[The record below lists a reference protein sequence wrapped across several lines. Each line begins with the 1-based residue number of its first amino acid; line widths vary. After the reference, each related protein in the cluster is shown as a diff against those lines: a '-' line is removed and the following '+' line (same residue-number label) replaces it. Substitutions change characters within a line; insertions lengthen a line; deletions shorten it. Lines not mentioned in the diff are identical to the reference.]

1 MEKWSSGESS
11 IHHDVGRKTH
21 AQMVNGPAQQ
31 TLPGGIFAIPG
42 SVRLDIKRQRQPGPH
57 HTGQDHM
64 VLIPAI
70 SSSVFRWGR
79 QSEQPEFV
87 HHPTVVPSTA
97 RPMPPLVSKALL
109 RLARRSTCAKAVLVN
124 LGSKRSV
131 K

>member
-1 MEKWSSGESS
+1 MEQWR
-11 IHHDVGRKTH
+11 IPHPPRRGRKTH
-21 AQMVNGPAQQ
+21 AQMVYGPAQQ

-109 RLARRSTCAKAVLVN
+109 RLAKAVLVN
-124 LGSKRSV
+124 RGSKRSV